1 MLEIRDVSRYY
12 GAKCALSRVC
22 LTLGP
27 GEIVGLLG
35 ENGAGKS
42 TLMKCVFGFIRHTGR
57 VTLDGEAITARNIAR
72 LSFAT
77 CEHSFIPSLSAAA
90 HREFYREQFPTFQE
104 KRFDVLMDFF
114 GLPRLRAAGRLSVGQ
129 QNQLETVLALSQG
142 ADYIFMDEPFAG
154 SDLFNREDF
163 YKVLAGI
170 LTERE
175 TVVLSTHLIEEVSG
189 FLGRAV
195 LLHAGRIVGDLTTD
209 ALDARGMTLTEAVKE
224 TYRYR
229 SDRVRDAIDALSDGE
244 ERP

>member
-1 MLEIRDVSRYY
+1 
-12 GAKCALSRVC
+12 
-22 LTLGP
+22 
-27 GEIVGLLG
+27 
-35 ENGAGKS
+35 
-42 TLMKCVFGFIRHTGR
+42 
-57 VTLDGEAITARNIAR
+57 
-72 LSFAT
+72 
-77 CEHSFIPSLSAAA
+77 
-90 HREFYREQFPTFQE
+90 
-104 KRFDVLMDFF
+104 MDFF
-114 GLPRLRAAGRLSVGQ
+114 ELPRLRAAGRLSVGQ

-175 TVVLSTHLIEEVSG
+175 TVVLSTHLIEEASG

-209 ALDARGMTLTEAVKE
+209 ELDARGMTLTEAVKE

-229 SDRVRDAIDALSDGE
+229 SDRVRGAIDALSDGE